1 MFCFHYARRMNDVRD
16 EDLCECMRT
25 KTDDV
30 CVFFLNR
37 A

>member
-30 CVFFLNR
+30 CVLFVNR